1 MICRAVATSACT
13 HCERLFGQSSG
24 IFFHEC
30 VQCDLHTW
38 PLRRMNQGD
47 LGELGGRRGYR
58 AYTGRERGHG
68 DSLPRR
74 TLVHAREQRKSVC
87 WRASRGGE
95 AAETPGGQLRGT
107 RLRRLR
113 REGSSL
119 AKVRSFQDSALEST
133 LCCNEPGSGQ
143 QLFSFDFLSDLCA
156 DRHDLGSRLQ
166 ETGRESTFTK
176 CRPRAR
182 NVTVETTV

>member
-1 MICRAVATSACT
+1 MA
-13 HCERLFGQSSG
+13 
-24 IFFHEC
+24 
-30 VQCDLHTW
+30 
-38 PLRRMNQGD
+38 
-47 LGELGGRRGYR
+47 GGHL
-58 AYTGRERGHG
+58 GHG

-74 TLVHAREQRKSVC
+74 TLVHAREQCKSVC

-95 AAETPGGQLRGT
+95 SVGQPLPDAAETPGGQLRGT

-113 REGSSL
+113 REDSSL
-119 AKVRSFQDSALEST
+119 EKVRSFQDSALKSK
-133 LCCNEPGSGQ
+133 LYGNEPESGQ
-143 QLFSFDFLSDLCA
+143 QLFSFDFLSDLWA

-176 CRPRAR
+176 CRLRAR